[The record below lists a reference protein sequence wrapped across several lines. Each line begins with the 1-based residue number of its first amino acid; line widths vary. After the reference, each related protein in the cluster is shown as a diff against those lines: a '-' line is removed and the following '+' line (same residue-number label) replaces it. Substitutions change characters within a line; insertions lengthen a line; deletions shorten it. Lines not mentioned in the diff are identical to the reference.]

1 MHIKVDVDI
10 SPEEV
15 RRLMGLPDVQ
25 GFHQEIMDR
34 IKQQML
40 AGAEGYDPLT
50 LFRPFLEQTASSME
64 GFQKLFGGLMAAGT
78 GGAAKGKRGAD

>member
-1 MHIKVDVDI
+1 MHVKVDVDI
-10 SPEEV
+10 TPEEV
-15 RRLMGLPDVQ
+15 RRLMGLPDVHVFQ
-25 GFHQEIMDR
+25 QEIMDR

-64 GFQKLFGGLMAAGT
+64 SFQKLFGGLMSSTGRSPGT
-78 GGAAKGKRGAD
+78 KS

>member
-1 MHIKVDVDI
+1 MHVKVDVDI
-10 SPEEV
+10 TPEEV
-15 RRLMGLPDVQ
+15 RRLMGLPDVH
-25 GFHQEIMDR
+25 GFQQEIMDR

-64 GFQKLFGGLMAAGT
+64 SFQKLFGGLMSAGS
-78 GGAAKGKRGAD
+78 GAGKGKS

>member
-25 GFHQEIMDR
+25 GFDGAVTGFKVDPQGDFDGSTSFGLTYEVR
-34 IKQQML
+34 I
-40 AGAEGYDPLT
+40 P
-50 LFRPFLEQTASSME
+50 
-64 GFQKLFGGLMAAGT
+64 
-78 GGAAKGKRGAD
+78 

>member
-10 SPEEV
+10 TPDEV

-25 GFHQEIMDR
+25 AFQQEIMDR

-64 GFQKLFGGLMAAGT
+64 NFQKLFGGLMSAGT
-78 GGAAKGKRGAD
+78 AGATKGKRGEG

>member
-10 SPEEV
+10 TPEEV

-25 GFHQEIMDR
+25 AFQQELMDR
-34 IKQQML
+34 IKAQML

-64 GFQKLFGGLMAAGT
+64 SFQKLFGGLMAAGASAGT
-78 GGAAKGKRGAD
+78 KNKRGES

>member
-1 MHIKVDVDI
+1 MHVKVDVDI
-10 SPEEV
+10 TPEEV
-15 RRLMGLPDVQ
+15 RRLMGLPDVH
-25 GFHQEIMDR
+25 GFQQEIMER

-64 GFQKLFGGLMAAGT
+64 SFQKLFGGLMSAGT
-78 GGAAKGKRGAD
+78 GTAKKS

>member
-1 MHIKVDVDI
+1 MQVKVDVDI
-10 SPEEV
+10 TPEEV
-15 RRLMGLPDVQ
+15 RRLMGLPDVH
-25 GFHQEIMDR
+25 GFQQEIMDR

-64 GFQKLFGGLMAAGT
+64 SFQKLFGGLMAAGT
-78 GGAAKGKRGAD
+78 GTKGKG